1 MCANIYGYLT
11 FILLYSTGRIY
22 IYIYVHK
29 FLYHSISNDTYSESY
44 NLIIIYSTYILH
56 TVQLLSVTST
66 PRLWTPTSS
75 QRLNPGTNNLQLPKK
90 QEASNILQLHSLQTP
105 GSPDPKVAACFLF
118 EHLSKSL
125 ASNASSSDVITST
138 SRGWPLNPV
147 TTSIP
152 WLRKEIGQT
161 RICFWRIQ
169 IMLSEC

>member
-1 MCANIYGYLT
+1 MCVRKYLWIPDFYT
-11 FILLYSTGRIY
+11 TIVQVECIY
-22 IYIYVHK
+22 IYTYISFYII
-29 FLYHSISNDTYSESY
+29 LYLMVRIQNSY
-44 NLIIIYSTYILH
+44 NVIIIYSTYILH

-152 WLRKEIGQT
+152 
-161 RICFWRIQ
+161 
-169 IMLSEC
+169 

>member
-1 MCANIYGYLT
+1 MDT
-11 FILLYSTGRIY
+11 WLLYYYSTGRMY
-22 IYIYVHK
+22 IYIYTYIS
-29 FLYHSISNDTYSESY
+29 FYIILYLMIRIQNSY
-44 NLIIIYSTYILH
+44 NLIIIYGTYILH

-105 GSPDPKVAACFLF
+105 GFPDPKVAACFVF

>member
-1 MCANIYGYLT
+1 MDT
-11 FILLYSTGRIY
+11 WLLYYYSTGRMY
-22 IYIYVHK
+22 IYIYTYIS
-29 FLYHSISNDTYSESY
+29 FYIILYLMVRIQNSY
-44 NLIIIYSTYILH
+44 NVIIIYSTYILH